1 MVNPI
6 LRNIIIGKLQ
16 REFVIPLSGKPVVDG
31 PGGNLLYAASG
42 LAIWDNQGG
51 GLVSKVGEEYPR
63 DWIELARKTGFDT
76 RGIKIL
82 PESIDLRFFCAF
94 QEDDNPSL
102 DSPIS
107 HFARLDI
114 PFPHA
119 LLGYTP
125 PVAKLD
131 SRTTPDVLTIRPQDI
146 PDDYFDASAVHLC
159 PIDYLTHALLPG
171 ALRQGNITTITIDPS
186 ENYMSPS
193 FWDDVPSVVKGITA
207 FLTSE
212 TKLRSLFKG
221 RSADPWEMA
230 EAIAGYGCEIVVIK
244 RRSKGQWVY
253 EHASRK
259 RWTIPAYIARV
270 VNPLGAGDAFCG
282 GFLYGYTNTYDAV
295 EATLHGN
302 ISASLSIEGT
312 GPFYALDSLPG
323 LAQARLDS
331 LRDLVA
337 KAP

>member
-31 PGGNLLYAASG
+31 PGGNLLYAACG
-42 LAIWDNQGG
+42 LAIWGNQG

-63 DWIELARKTGFDT
+63 DWIEQVKNIGFDT

-82 PESIDLRFFCAF
+82 PESVDLRFFCAF

-119 LLGYTP
+119 LLGYAP
-125 PVAKLD
+125 SVAKLD
-131 SRTTPDVLTIRPQDI
+131 SRSTLGAWTIRPSDI
-146 PDDYFDASAVHLC
+146 PGDYFDATAVHLC
-159 PIDYLTHALLPG
+159 PIDYLTHALLPS

-193 FWDDVPSVVKGITA
+193 FWDDIPSVVKGTTA

-212 TKLRSLFKG
+212 NKLRSLFKG
-221 RSADPWEMA
+221 RSADLWEMA
-230 EAIAGYGCEIVVIK
+230 EAIGGYGCEIVIIK

-259 RWTIPAYIARV
+259 RWTIPAYTARV

-282 GFLYGYTNTYDAV
+282 GFLHGYTQTYDAL
-295 EATLHGN
+295 EAALYGN
-302 ISASLSIEGT
+302 ISASLSIEGA
-312 GPFYALDSLPG
+312 GPFYVLDSLPG

-331 LRDLVA
+331 LRELVV

>member
-1 MVNPI
+1 MVSPI
-6 LRNIIIGKLQ
+6 LKNIIIGKLQ
-16 REFVIPLSGKPVVDG
+16 REFVLPLSGKPVIDG
-31 PGGNLLYAASG
+31 PGGNLLYAACG
-42 LAIWDNQGG
+42 LAIWENQG

-63 DWIELARKTGFDT
+63 NWIGQAKKGGFDV

-82 PESIDLRFFCAF
+82 PESIDVRYFCAF
-94 QEDDNPSL
+94 QEGDDNPSL
-102 DSPIS
+102 NSPIS
-107 HFARLDI
+107 HFARLDL

-119 LLGYTP
+119 LLEYAP
-125 PVAKLD
+125 PLAKLD
-131 SRTTPDVLTIRPQDI
+131 SRSTPSVWTIRSPDI
-146 PDDYFDASAVHLC
+146 PDDYFDATAVHLC
-159 PIDYLTHALLPG
+159 PIDYLTHTLLPSTF
-171 ALRQGNITTITIDPS
+171 RQGNTTTITIDPS
-186 ENYMSPS
+186 ENYMQPS
-193 FWDDVPSVVKGITA
+193 FWDDIPSVVKGTTA

-212 TKLRSLFKG
+212 NKLRSLFKG
-221 RSADPWEMA
+221 RSTDLWEMA
-230 EAIAGYGCEIVVIK
+230 EVLGGHGCEIIVIK

-259 RWTIPAYIARV
+259 RWTIPAYVTRV

-282 GFLYGYTNTYDAV
+282 GFLYGYTKSYDAL
-295 EATLHGN
+295 EATLYGN

-331 LRDLVA
+331 LRELVA